1 MTGTIRLADATR
13 EAQLEAHNIRPD
25 HVGSRS
31 VLENRRED
39 LAGGNGNSPTRPV
52 HRPAGADTTRHCLNE
67 GDWTVAYPG
76 GRQDGGMVAHR
87 GVVHPDEYVDA
98 AALKAAVCERLGFTA
113 TEIRAV
119 YRQGPLSPEARTLR
133 DRIDL
138 RLLELSESGGL
149 MVELGRALGWAVK
162 DNGSCR
168 IMENALG
175 RARMRHRGPKAAA

>member
-1 MTGTIRLADATR
+1 MTGTIRLPDATR

-31 VLENRRED
+31 VFENRRED

-52 HRPAGADTTRHCLNE
+52 HRPDRLYRAAIGLDDGWGR
-67 GDWTVAYPG
+67 AYPG
-76 GRQDGGMVAHR
+76 GAHDGGMVAHR